1 MSLVPKAVRYEQR
14 HSFSVCFLIAILVVP
29 LLASSS
35 CARAPSQTTAQSE
48 PTPES
53 SLPKSPTSVVDDRS
67 SCANDTR
74 DSLQKRIFSQIG
86 ALNRKAFDEARELA
100 SPSFK
105 QNVGPSEFQS
115 MIQSGFPFLL
125 TGEPAAFGRCRIVGD
140 TATVEVRF
148 GQNSQTTL
156 VYFLI
161 WWDDQWWIDGAS
173 PAVDSLTDKVES
185 S

>member
-1 MSLVPKAVRYEQR
+1 MSVRYEHRQR
-14 HSFSVCFLIAILVVP
+14 ASLRFLIATAA
-29 LLASSS
+29 LALIVSSS
-35 CARAPSQTTAQSE
+35 CSSAPSQTTTPSE
-48 PTPES
+48 TTQES
-53 SLPKSPTSVVDDRS
+53 VSLSSSTSVVDDRS
-67 SCANDTR
+67 SCANNTR
-74 DSLQKRIFSQIG
+74 DNLQKRIFSQIS
-86 ALNRKAFDEARELA
+86 ALNRGAFDEARKFA
-100 SPSFK
+100 SPSFR
-105 QNVGPSEFQS
+105 QNIGPSEFQS